1 MQTITM
7 KTATTA
13 EAILAIDLGKY
24 KSVACLYGAADDVRF
39 LSIPTSRDELTRLLA
54 KHRPGVVLIEA
65 CLLSSWV
72 HDLCVAHGVKCQ
84 VANTGSIARHFVGR
98 KEKDFLA
105 LPIRLTE

>member
-39 LSIPTSRDELTRLLA
+39 LSIPTSRDEPRVLMSLRGARMSFLGAIPRPPKPFPCQGRGVAVAASSRTRWPNLRYVFGAASLT
-54 KHRPGVVLIEA
+54 PMFEA
-65 CLLSSWV
+65 RRR
-72 HDLCVAHGVKCQ
+72 G
-84 VANTGSIARHFVGR
+84 
-98 KEKDFLA
+98 
-105 LPIRLTE
+105 